1 MPTIK
6 RTTTLAPNGVANP
19 LAGSQ
24 YEFLPFDAAIRFTA
38 FVDPTQT
45 VEAVLFSGTDVLL
58 EGAELDEKA
67 PGEPIK
73 INEDVLVRDVAAAG
87 ERLGYQV
94 REIAGAA
101 GGARV
106 RTVIEIRPI

>member
-6 RTTTLAPNGVANP
+6 RTTDLAANGVANP

-38 FVDPTQT
+38 FVDPGQN

-58 EGAELDEKA
+58 EGAELDEKPA
-67 PGEPIK
+67 TEPIK
-73 INEDVLVRDVAAAG
+73 INEDTLVRDVAAAG
-87 ERLGYQV
+87 ERLGYQI
-94 REIAGAA
+94 REI
-101 GGARV
+101 GGLAARV